1 MKKSLSHRFNTRSEK
16 GAAALEFAIIVPV
29 LLLLVLGMMDIGR
42 LLLVNMSL
50 LSAAHQGA
58 RVSAMT
64 SSGTA
69 GSSSVIGA
77 AVSNSMPSAIIQLS
91 LLSGTSTCAGVAL
104 SSCVLP
110 TITTSC
116 PGTNSGTTSIGA
128 SIAFHWLT
136 PLELIWRFSTTTRTG
151 SSTNVTQTVTAQCL
165 V

>member
-1 MKKSLSHRFNTRSEK
+1 MKKTLSRRFNTRSEK

-29 LLLLVLGMMDIGR
+29 LLLLVLGLMDIGR

-50 LSAAHQGA
+50 LSAAQQGA

-64 SSGTA
+64 SSATA
-69 GSSSVIGA
+69 GSASTVGS
-77 AVSNSMPSAIIQLS
+77 AVSSAVPLAIIRLS
-91 LLSGTSTCAGVAL
+91 LLGDTVNCTGGL
-104 SSCVLP
+104 TTCVLP

-116 PGTNSGTTSIGA
+116 AGTNSGTTTISA
-128 SIAFHWLT
+128 AMAFHWMT
-136 PLELIWRFSTTTRTG
+136 PLELIWRFDTTTRTG